1 MKELAIEITGD
12 DYTKLQIVKQ
22 CNNIVTIAI
31 FEKDDEETTKIIT
44 LNQSEFLEYIRNALR
59 VMETKVEGSKYD

>member
-31 FEKDDEETTKIIT
+31 FEKDDEEITKIIT
-44 LNQSEFLEYIRNALR
+44 LNQSEFLEYIRNALQ
-59 VMETKVEGSKYD
+59 VIETKVEESKYD